1 MVELIDYINRGG
13 IIVYILIGLNII
25 GFTIMFW
32 KLIIITIAKFNKD
45 RVVKK
50 IIESM
55 EKSNDKYEEKTLDN
69 ALDKYVKGLESGLN
83 TVKIIAS
90 IAPLLGLLGTVVGV
104 LNSFDSISKSGLGD
118 PSVFSTGI
126 SIALIT
132 TVAGLI
138 VAIPHYVG
146 YNYLVGF
153 IDKLEHKIEE
163 KVISKIWE
171 ENQEKQL
178 HQILHR

>member
-163 KVISKIWE
+163 KVISKI
-171 ENQEKQL
+171 
-178 HQILHR
+178 